1 MNRTRKKVIPAGQPF
16 DRRHPLDAG
25 EVRITTFVPLTFKK
39 RGIQKVVVGPLGVD
53 EPVKIGDR
61 DSTTSPNLDR
71 PLLAA
76 LGRGFYWQHLLDTGA
91 VADTAEIAA
100 REGLHRVTVN
110 DAQRFALLAPDIL
123 AAALDGRLPR
133 TFSLET
139 LQRQTT
145 PLDWSLQRQLIAEL
159 G

>member
-1 MNRTRKKVIPAGQPF
+1 MNRTRKKVVPTGQPF
-16 DRRHPLDAG
+16 DRRHPLETG
-25 EVRITTFVPLTFKK
+25 EVRVTTFVPLTFKK
-39 RGIQKVVVGPLGVD
+39 RGIQKVVVGPVGVD

-61 DSTTSPNLDR
+61 DFATSPNLDR

-76 LGRGFYWQHLLDTGA
+76 LGRGFYWQYLLDRGT

-110 DAQRFALLAPDIL
+110 DALRFALLAPDIL

-139 LQRQTT
+139 LQRQSI
-145 PLDWSLQRQLIAEL
+145 PLDWALQRSLIAEL